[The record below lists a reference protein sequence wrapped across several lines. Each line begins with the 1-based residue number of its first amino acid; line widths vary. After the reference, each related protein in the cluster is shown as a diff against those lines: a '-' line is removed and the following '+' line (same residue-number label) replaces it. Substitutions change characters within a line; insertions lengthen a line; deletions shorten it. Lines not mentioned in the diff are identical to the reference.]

1 VPVKQA
7 KKAIPPAGRTAT
19 PAPKKSAESGRSNLP
34 QPGKREAPTL
44 RLQMFVDAYIQT
56 FNATK
61 AAEAAGYTPT
71 NAASA
76 GSTLL
81 KDGRVQEMLSRTMV
95 SRMGSADV
103 RTVDILQA
111 LMEIAYIDPAE
122 YLELTPTSNGRFT
135 TTRRQ
140 FLALPRAARRCVKE
154 WKDKRTVDKAG
165 RVTTVVEMKLH
176 DKLRALDLLA
186 QHRGLLKTV
195 VEHHVTFASLEKLP
209 DADLAKA
216 HREELEKYERHLA
229 ARARLRSGLA
239 TLPAANTEE
248 EE

>member
-1 VPVKQA
+1 MPATAA
-7 KKAIPPAGRTAT
+7 KKAR
-19 PAPKKSAESGRSNLP
+19 NLP
-34 QPGKREAPTL
+34 EPGKRETPAM
-44 RLQMFVDAYIQT
+44 RLQVFVDAYIQT

-61 AAEAAGYTPT
+61 AAEAAGYSPS

-76 GSTLL
+76 GSKLL
-81 KDGRVQEMLSRTMV
+81 QDGRVQELLSRTMV

-122 YLELTPTSNGRFT
+122 YYELKEGTSGT
-135 TTRRQ
+135 WVTTRRQ
-140 FLALPRAARRCVKE
+140 LLEMPRAVRRVIKE
-154 WKDKRTVDKAG
+154 IKEKKTRHKDG
-165 RVTTVVEMKLH
+165 RVSVVLELKLH
-176 DKLRALDLLA
+176 DKMRALDLLA

-195 VEHHVTFASLEKLP
+195 VEHHVTFAHLEKLP

-239 TLPAANTEE
+239 TIPAANTEE